1 MEAVIETPSKIRRVC
16 CVTEDRGCV
25 TIVLW
30 MTVTYDLTMAE
41 SAKQCALEYAMNQ
54 TKFTPGMLVD
64 VCVKPEAPLPE
75 QTFRIRVDAV
85 ATWVNP
91 REGCGDS

>member
-1 MEAVIETPSKIRRVC
+1 MEAVIEAPSKIRRV
-16 CVTEDRGCV
+16 TEKRNGI

-30 MTVTYDLTMAE
+30 MNVAYDLTMAE

-64 VCVKPEAPLPE
+64 VCVKPESPLPE
-75 QTFRIRVDAV
+75 QTFRIRVDVV

-91 REGCGDS
+91 REGCGDI